1 MEFFGAFWISALA
14 SGRKAQS
21 GICFAQTALRNPI
34 HGWLV
39 AGRSQRPRET
49 RGSCDFTRAR
59 PKNEDHFLRLPGMW
73 FPSGAE
79 HRTGGTVG
87 MPASEMASCRSTIFS
102 RHRFRECFVPENRL
116 ALEVWNW
123 RSSRARSP
131 ASPRSAAL
139 NQPAISLEYAGKCV
153 ASPAPSSGRFLCGP
167 NCGACLVLRQLFAG
181 ARTLPIRAWRSMVR
195 GVRPSYR
202 QDAGWGRARDV
213 SVGQRPASCLT
224 WSPDS
229 VRPPIFPARFEN
241 LSAVA
246 CKAEAEPSQVTG
258 GCA

>member
-87 MPASEMASCRSTIFS
+87 MPTSEMASCRSTIFS
-102 RHRFRECFVPENRL
+102 RHRFREYFVPESRL

-139 NQPAISLEYAGKCV
+139 NQPAISLEYARKCV

-167 NCGACLVLRQLFAG
+167 ELRSLPRPETIVCRCEDVTYSRLAQHGSWRASKLQTRCGMGPCQGRVCGPATRFLFA
-181 ARTLPIRAWRSMVR
+181 
-195 GVRPSYR
+195 
-202 QDAGWGRARDV
+202 
-213 SVGQRPASCLT
+213 

-229 VRPPIFPARFEN
+229 VRPPVFPARFEN